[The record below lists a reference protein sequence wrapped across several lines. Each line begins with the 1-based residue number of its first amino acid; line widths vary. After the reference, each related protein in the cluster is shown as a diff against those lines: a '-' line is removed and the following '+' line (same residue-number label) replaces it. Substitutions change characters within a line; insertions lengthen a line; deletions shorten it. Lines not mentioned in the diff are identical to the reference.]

1 MIHPRCFRGLTL
13 LLSSP
18 LLLASLGTP
27 VVAQPI
33 TLLQPDASVC
43 AIFQALSPQGA
54 PQCQRRTRSIV
65 LASAAPLP
73 TQPAAP
79 PSRIEASPVLA
90 TTATPAPRVYAFAT
104 RIQFAY
110 DSTHLAPEAYP
121 LLANV
126 AQVLKDGLMTDKI
139 IRIEGHT
146 DSAGSEAYNVR
157 LSTQRAQAVQRYLH
171 TEHGVP
177 LRRIPT
183 VGKGEAE
190 LYDPAQPLDAANR
203 RVQFVN
209 VTDSPAR

>member
-27 VVAQPI
+27 VVAQPL
-33 TLLQPDASVC
+33 TLLQQDASVC

-73 TQPAAP
+73 TQPAAT
-79 PSRIEASPVLA
+79 PSRIEASPALA
-90 TTATPAPRVYAFAT
+90 PTPAPRVYAFAT

-110 DSTHLAPEAYP
+110 DATQLAPEAYP

-146 DSAGSEAYNVR
+146 DSAGSAAYNVR

-183 VGKGEAE
+183 VGKGETD
-190 LYDPAQPLDAANR
+190 LYDPARPLDAANR

-209 VTDSPAR
+209 VTDSPTR